1 MPRLVPLIA
10 ALLLCACADEPVD
23 PHAGHGDAGPFGAV
37 PIAPAPGEALWVVNG
52 QGASFTVVALDGAE
66 LPDGGVDAA
75 RIRVHGT
82 VALEGVRFPHHVSLS
97 PDKSFLVVADP
108 GMDFSRGHNHADGGM
123 GMDMPGALL
132 KLDARTGEALA
143 GTMLAR
149 MNHNGAISADG
160 REVWTTAMTNPGQV
174 LVLDARTLAPLAA
187 PITLTDTASGAP
199 QDGATEVSFS
209 PDGRRAFVAN
219 GLSGTLSVLDVASR
233 QVTATLRVGRDP
245 VGAWP
250 GADGHMYADNELG
263 QTLSVV
269 DPAGP
274 GEPRV
279 LRSVELG
286 FTPGMAAATPQ
297 GELWVSDS
305 TNGQVVVYPPGGS
318 VPLAAVP
325 TGAGAHGL
333 AFSPSHRLLFV
344 TNQWEDTLSVVDVH
358 ARQVVRV
365 LPTGRAPNGLVYRS
379 P

>member
-1 MPRLVPLIA
+1 MPRLPTLLA
-10 ALLLCACADEPVD
+10 ACLLCACADAPVD
-23 PHAGHGDAGPFGAV
+23 PHAGHPDAGDFGST
-37 PIAPAPGEALWVVNG
+37 PIAPAPGEALWVVDG
-52 QGASFTVVALDGAE
+52 QGPGFTVVALDGAE
-66 LPDGGVDAA
+66 LPDGGVDPA

-82 VALEGVRFPHHVSLS
+82 VALAGVRFPHHVSLS
-97 PDKSFLVVADP
+97 PDRSFLVVADP
-108 GMDFSRGHNHADGGM
+108 GMDFSRGHNHADGGL

-132 KLDARTGEALA
+132 KLDARTGQVLA
-143 GTMLAR
+143 GTRLAR

-160 REVWTTAMTNPGQV
+160 REVWTTAMSNPGQV
-174 LVLDARTLAPLAA
+174 LVLDARTLAPLAQ
-187 PITLTDTASGAP
+187 PITLTEQGVP

-250 GADGHMYADNELG
+250 GADGLLYADNELG

-274 GEPRV
+274 SV
-279 LRSVELG
+279 LRSLTLG
-286 FTPGMAAATPQ
+286 FTPGMAAATPEGQ
-297 GELWVSDS
+297 LWVSDS
-305 TNGQVVVYPPGGS
+305 SNARVVVYPPGGS
-318 VPLAAVP
+318 VPLGAVP
-325 TGAGAHGL
+325 TGEGAHGL

-344 TNQWEDTLSVVDVH
+344 TNQWEHTLSVIDVH
-358 ARQVVRV
+358 ARQVIKE
-365 LPTGRAPNGLVYRS
+365 LPTGKAPNGLVYRS